1 MGRHPAHPD
10 WCHNN
15 WLWQHRGGASMTE
28 SWAIIT
34 TIIAVLFGSYGS
46 VLFKKGSEKFSL
58 SIDGI
63 FKNPYLI
70 KGALL
75 FFSSSLVFIV
85 ALRGGELSVLY
96 PLVSISYIMV
106 AFYSMRELKEKMNA
120 KKWIGIVL
128 IIIGVSLIGVGS

>member
-1 MGRHPAHPD
+1 
-10 WCHNN
+10 
-15 WLWQHRGGASMTE
+15 MTE

-106 AFYSMRELKEKMNA
+106 AFYSMRELKEK
-120 KKWIGIVL
+120 I
-128 IIIGVSLIGVGS
+128 